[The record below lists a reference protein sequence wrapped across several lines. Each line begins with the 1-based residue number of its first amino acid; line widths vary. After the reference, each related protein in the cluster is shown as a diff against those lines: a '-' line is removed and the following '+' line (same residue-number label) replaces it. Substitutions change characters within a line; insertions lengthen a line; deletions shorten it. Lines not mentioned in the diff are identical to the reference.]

1 MSNQIKSMYNKIP
14 EFLKSRVIIVTGSM
28 PGVGKSYTKNYWYN
42 LLSSAGY
49 RVFNDGTTQKASTD
63 KTVHERNRLKKDD
76 DLESAKFHKLTNGF
90 YFIDEAWMW
99 GQKDID
105 KIISKYPNMCFVLF
119 GDPLQLSLAE
129 MNNQETIHKFDFGYN
144 LTRNYRSKDDELYN
158 VLNQIKS
165 GKIPYQFIHDHSIQP
180 ERAPENSLQI
190 CLRNS
195 TRDRGNKTSKIEANQ
210 IYRSYKYSLD
220 EDGLFVHENK
230 PKFWKN
236 GELWRIVRIDEI
248 GQIYITPLDG
258 HCENKVIDEE
268 TLSKYFEYSP
278 FINVHKAQGD
288 TIKAD
293 TSIII
298 DIDDF
303 IYKDLPRQMYVALSR
318 AESSNQI
325 YFLSD
330 SASRFVQ
337 RTIDD
342 SVFWPKLESN
352 LDKSKLTDYTSDDLC
367 VKTVDEL
374 FSLFKKSAPQLRGI
388 YLAKSST
395 EVPLSAALSP
405 CDESFSNKSSETD
418 EALNSQ
424 GLTPQ
429 SCGAFIDISKG
440 PEYKKQRHA
449 VNKWLE
455 EHKGIGYYE
464 KWNESQKAY
473 ADLARQRHTLF
484 GKFVAKTEE
493 NEQNSIDE
501 KNKGIAYSKGLK
513 PEETEAERKAKR
525 ALSSRK
531 SRFYDKMRK
540 EGKSV
545 IEIDALWY
553 VEEKKYLKH
562 TN

>member
-1 MSNQIKSMYNKIP
+1 MSNQFKSMYNKIP
-14 EFLKSRVIIVTGSM
+14 EFLKSKVIIVTGSM

-49 RVFNDGTTQKASTD
+49 RVFNDGTTQKASTE

-76 DLESAKFHKLTNGF
+76 DLENAEFHKLTNGF

-99 GQKDID
+99 GQQDID
-105 KIISKYPNMCFVLF
+105 KVISKYPNMCFVLF

-129 MNNQETIHKFDFGYN
+129 LTKQETIHKFDFGYN

-165 GKIPYQFIHDHSIQP
+165 GKIPYQFIHDHSISP

-220 EDGLFVHENK
+220 EDGLFIHENK

-293 TSIII
+293 TNIII

-330 SASRFVQ
+330 SASKFVQ

-342 SVFWPKLESN
+342 AVFWPKLESN
-352 LDKSKLTDYTSDDLC
+352 LDKSKLTDCTSDDLC
-367 VKTVDEL
+367 VETIEEL
-374 FSLFKKSAPQLRGI
+374 FSLFEKSSPQLRGI
-388 YLAKSST
+388 YLTKSVAK
-395 EVPLSAALSP
+395 VPLSAALTP
-405 CDESFSNKSSETD
+405 CDESFSSKYSGTD
-418 EALNSQ
+418 EDINSQ
-424 GLTPQ
+424 DLTPQ
-429 SCGAFIDISKG
+429 GHEELYSLSG
-440 PEYKKQRHA
+440 PKYKNARKTIQ
-449 VNKWLE
+449 KYLK
-455 EHKGIGYYE
+455 EHKGQGYGPT
-464 KWNESQKAY
+464 WNKSECAY
-473 ADLARQRHTLF
+473 ADSIRNKYTIF

-493 NEQNSIDE
+493 NEQKAIDE
-501 KNKGIAYSKGLK
+501 KSRGIAYSKGLK
-513 PEETEAERKAKR
+513 PEETEAERKAKK
-525 ALSSRK
+525 ALSSKK
-531 SRFYDKMRK
+531 SRFYSKMFE

-545 IEIDALWY
+545 SEIDTLW
-553 VEEKKYLKH
+553 EKYTKV
-562 TN
+562 

>member
-1 MSNQIKSMYNKIP
+1 MSNQFKSMYNKIP
-14 EFLKSRVIIVTGSM
+14 EFLKSKVIVVTGSM

-49 RVFNDGTTQKASTD
+49 RVFNDGTTQKASTE

-99 GQKDID
+99 GQQDID
-105 KIISKYPNMCFVLF
+105 KVISKYPNMCFVLF

-129 MNNQETIHKFDFGYN
+129 LTKQETIHKFDFGYN
-144 LTRNYRSKDDELYN
+144 LIRNYRSKDDELYN

-165 GKIPYQFIHDHSIQP
+165 GKIPYQFIHDHSISP

-195 TRDRGNKTSKIEANQ
+195 TRDSGNKTSKIEANQ
-210 IYRSYKYSLD
+210 IYRSYKYSID
-220 EDGLFVHENK
+220 EDGLFIHENK

-293 TSIII
+293 TNIII

-330 SASRFVQ
+330 SASKFVQ

-342 SVFWPKLESN
+342 AVFWPKLESS
-352 LDKSKLTDYTSDDLC
+352 LDKSKLTDCTSDDLC
-367 VKTVDEL
+367 VETIEEL
-374 FSLFKKSAPQLRGI
+374 FSLFEKSSPQLRGI
-388 YLAKSST
+388 YPAKSVAK
-395 EVPLSAALSP
+395 VPLSAALTP
-405 CDESFSNKSSETD
+405 CDESFSN
-418 EALNSQ
+418 NSNVVVIATENNQSINAQ
-424 GLTPQ
+424 GCEELY
-429 SCGAFIDISKG
+429 SLSG
-440 PEYKKQRHA
+440 PKYKNSRKTIQ
-449 VNKWLE
+449 KYLK
-455 EHKGIGYYE
+455 EHKGQGYGPT
-464 KWNESQKAY
+464 WNKSECVY
-473 ADLARQRHTLF
+473 ADSIRNKYTVF

-493 NEQNSIDE
+493 NEQKAIDE
-501 KNKGIAYSKGLK
+501 KNRGIAYSKGLK
-513 PEETEAERKAKR
+513 LEETEAERKARR
-525 ALSSRK
+525 AFSSKK
-531 SRFYDKMRK
+531 SRFYSKMFK

-545 IEIDALWY
+545 SEIDNLW
-553 VEEKKYLKH
+553 EKE
-562 TN
+562 TNEHAK

>member
-14 EFLKSRVIIVTGSM
+14 EFLKSKVIIVTGSM

-49 RVFNDGTTQKASTD
+49 RVFNDGTTQKASTE
-63 KTVHERNRLKKDD
+63 KTVHERNRLKKGD
-76 DLESAKFHKLTNGF
+76 DLGSAKFHKLTNGF

-99 GQKDID
+99 GQQDVD
-105 KIISKYPNMCFVLF
+105 KILSKYPNMCFVLF

-129 MNNQETIHKFDFGYN
+129 LKKQETIHKFDFGYN

-158 VLNQIKS
+158 VLNQIKR
-165 GKIPYQFIHDHSIQP
+165 GQIPYKFIHDHSVFP

-190 CLRNS
+190 CLRNE
-195 TRDRGNKTSKIEANQ
+195 TRDRGNKTNKIEANQ
-210 IYRSYKYSLD
+210 IYRSYKHALD
-220 EDGLFVHENK
+220 EDGLFIHDNK

-258 HCENKVIDEE
+258 HCENKIIDEE

-293 TSIII
+293 TNIII

-342 SVFWPKLESN
+342 VVFWDPLESN
-352 LDKSKLTDYTSDDLC
+352 LDKSKLTNCTSDDLC
-367 VKTVDEL
+367 VETVDDL
-374 FSLFKKSAPQLRGI
+374 FSLFEKNAPQLRGM
-388 YLAKSST
+388 YPAKSLAKT
-395 EVPLSAALSP
+395 PLFAALSP
-405 CDESFSNKSSETD
+405 CDESFSNKSNEVVIATENSQDLTPRGH
-418 EALNSQ
+418 EAL
-424 GLTPQ
+424 
-429 SCGAFIDISKG
+429 IDISKG
-440 PEYKKQRHA
+440 PEYKKQRHTI
-449 VNKWLE
+449 NEWLR
-455 EHKGIGYYE
+455 EHKGIGYSDR
-464 KWNESQKAY
+464 WNETQRAY
-473 ADLARQRHTLF
+473 ADLVRQRYTVF

-493 NEQNSIDE
+493 DEQKASDE
-501 KNKGIAYSKGLK
+501 KNRGIAYSKGLK
-513 PEETEAERKAKR
+513 PEETESERKARR
-525 ALSSRK
+525 ALSSKK
-531 SRFYDKMRK
+531 SRFYSKMFK

-545 IEIDALWY
+545 SEIDALW
-553 VEEKKYLKH
+553 EKEIRS
-562 TN
+562 

>member
-1 MSNQIKSMYNKIP
+1 MYNKIP
-14 EFLKSRVIIVTGSM
+14 EFLKSKVIIVTGSM
-28 PGVGKSYTKNYWYN
+28 PGVGKSYTKNYWCN
-42 LLSSAGY
+42 LLSSNGY
-49 RVFNDGTTQKASTD
+49 RVFNDGTTQKASTE
-63 KTVHERNRLKKDD
+63 KTVHERNRLTKDA
-76 DLESAKFHKLTNGF
+76 DLENAKFHKLTNGF

-99 GQKDID
+99 GQQDID

-129 MNNQETIHKFDFGYN
+129 LTKQEVIHKFDFGYN

-158 VLNQIKS
+158 TLSLIKS
-165 GKIPYQFIHDHSIQP
+165 GKIPYQFIHDHSISP

-190 CLRNS
+190 CLRNE
-195 TRDRGNKTSKIEANQ
+195 TRDRGNKTNKIEANQ

-220 EDGLFVHENK
+220 EDGYFIHENK

-258 HCENKVIDEE
+258 HCENKIIDEE

-293 TSIII
+293 TNIII

-330 SASRFVQ
+330 SASKFVQ

-342 SVFWPKLESN
+342 SVFWSKLESN
-352 LDKSKLTDYTSDDLC
+352 LDKSKLTDCTSDDLC
-367 VKTVDEL
+367 VKTIEEL
-374 FSLFKKSAPQLRGI
+374 FSLFEENALQLRGI
-388 YLAKSST
+388 YPAKST
-395 EVPLSAALSP
+395 AKTPLSAVLTP
-405 CDESFSNKSSETD
+405 CDESFSNKSSGTD

-424 GLTPQ
+424 VLLPQ
-429 SCGAFIDISKG
+429 GRGAFIDISKG
-440 PEYKKQRHA
+440 PEYKGQRHT
-449 VNKWLE
+449 VTDWLIK
-455 EHKGIGYYE
+455 HKGIGYSNR
-464 KWNESQKAY
+464 WNESQRAY
-473 ADLARQRHTLF
+473 ADLVRQRYTVF

-493 NEQNSIDE
+493 NEQKAIDE
-501 KNKGIAYSKGLK
+501 KNRGIAYSKGIK

-525 ALSSRK
+525 NLSSKK
-531 SRFYDKMRK
+531 SRFYSKMFK

-545 IEIDALWY
+545 SDIDALW
-553 VEEKKYLKH
+553 EKEIQS
-562 TN
+562 